1 MSSQHQDDQEW
12 LDQYEKQV
20 KKQNQEIKELKK
32 HLKQY
37 QNNEICMNC
46 HEHVDIC
53 SRIGGFNHGGCL

>member
-37 QNNEICMNC
+37 QNNEICMTC

-53 SRIGGFNHGGCL
+53 SQIGGTHCS